1 MKISKSRLKR
11 IIAEECGDLGIA
23 PAPPP
28 AVSAPLAADKPVTA
42 LAESA
47 SPEAELVME
56 MEQALDGLQL
66 VVESVSSAATLCTD
80 CVQEV
85 AAQAPLLEAAA
96 TQAIA
101 LQEMLEAQVAVM
113 AESVEGRAD
122 TVSDAAAE
130 VAAELQAEARRRR
143 TRRRI
148 AEAKKRKASR
158 KPTSRRS
165 TKRRR

>member
-23 PAPPP
+23 PAP
-28 AVSAPLAADKPVTA
+28 AAAAPLDAVKPVTA

-56 MEQALDGLQL
+56 MEQALDGLQQ
-66 VVESVSSAATLCTD
+66 VVESVSSAASLCTD

-96 TQAIA
+96 TQAVA

-122 TVSDAAAE
+122 HVADAAAE
-130 VAAELQAEARRRR
+130 VAAEVQAEARRRR
-143 TRRRI
+143 ARRRI
-148 AEAKKRKASR
+148 AEAKKRKAAR
-158 KPTSRRS
+158 KPSSRRV
-165 TKRRR
+165 TRRRR